1 MGTKLL
7 SSIEDLVRGRE
18 QFGFFADG
26 FEFVTGDLM
35 TSVAADSGAS
45 VAASDAAG
53 GVIVITTGGTN
64 NNEAYYKT
72 TKELFK
78 FALDKTAIFEA
89 RVQYAEAATD
99 DANVALGFMSAV
111 AADSILDDGGGP
123 AASYSGA
130 LFFKVDGGTRWNVE
144 SSIAG
149 TQQTAELTSVNSR
162 DKLAKTAGGSS
173 YQTFRIEVH
182 CANLT
187 EAEIN
192 FFIDGKFVY
201 QHIVDVT
208 SCTEMQ
214 AFVGVKAGGA
224 NSEVVNVDYI
234 SAYQV
239 R

>member
-7 SSIEDLVRGRE
+7 SSIEELVRGRE
-18 QFGFFADG
+18 QFGFFED
-26 FEFVTGDLM
+26 FLEFVTGDLFTD
-35 TSVAADSGAS
+35 TSADSGAT
-45 VAASDAAG
+45 VVASDAAG
-53 GVIVITTGGTN
+53 GIVVLTTGATD
-64 NNEAYYKT
+64 NNEAYLLT

-89 RVQYAEAATD
+89 RIQYAEANTD

-111 AADSILDDGGGP
+111 AANSILDNGGGP

-130 LFFKVDGGTRWNVE
+130 VFFKVDGGTRWNVE

-149 TQQTAELTSVNSR
+149 TQQTTELTSALSR

-173 YQTFRIEVH
+173 YQTFRIEVR

-187 EAEIN
+187 EAEISY
-192 FFIDGKFVY
+192 FIDGVFVY

-208 SCTEMQ
+208 SCTEMM
-214 AFVGVKAGGA
+214 AFVGVKAGDT
-224 NSEVVNVDYI
+224 NSEVVNVDYV